1 MSLVTP
7 LNRVLGLGSAKDGTE
22 HWWGQRLS
30 AIALAVLGLW
40 LVIAVAGLESFS
52 YASVAGWVQQPLTSV
67 LLALTVLTL
76 CYHSQLG
83 VQMVVEDYVHATG
96 LKITMLIAST
106 FVHILLAAVGVVAVL
121 RLAFGAVV

>member
-7 LNRVLGLGSAKDGTE
+7 LNRVLGLGSAKEGTE
-22 HWWGQRLS
+22 HWWGQRIS
-30 AIALAVLGLW
+30 AVALAVLGLW

-67 LLALTVLTL
+67 LLVLTILTL

-83 VQMVVEDYVHATG
+83 VQIVVEDYVHAAG
-96 LKITMLIAST
+96 LKITMLITST

-121 RLAFGAVV
+121 RLAFGASV